1 MSKTNPVPS
10 APISIAVQSTEY
22 VYVLG
27 SRFMQIKNMKNTIIT
42 TVSIMCLVFSDSCI
56 RYNNPTMIN
65 PIMAP
70 TITNPRVILNP
81 VKMEGKLFSPGLLSI
96 LLKLVVVYYYFI
108 YYNNNNIIFNYC
120 NYRNS

>member
-1 MSKTNPVPS
+1 
-10 APISIAVQSTEY
+10 
-22 VYVLG
+22 
-27 SRFMQIKNMKNTIIT
+27 
-42 TVSIMCLVFSDSCI
+42 
-56 RYNNPTMIN
+56 
-65 PIMAP
+65 MAP

-96 LLKLVVVYYYFI
+96 LLKLVLVVVYYYFI